1 MVWEDDG
8 MVCKDDGMVR
18 EDDGMVCEDDGMV
31 WEGEGMVLKV
41 DGMVWVDNGMVWE
54 GDVNW
59 KVMIWWGEVMKR
71 CRIYELQVW
80 LYWKKKF
87 GLKHKNMLLWV
98 TRTTANLLV

>member
-80 LYWKKKF
+80 WYREKKCWSKTQ
-87 GLKHKNMLLWV
+87 KYV
-98 TRTTANLLV
+98 TVGH